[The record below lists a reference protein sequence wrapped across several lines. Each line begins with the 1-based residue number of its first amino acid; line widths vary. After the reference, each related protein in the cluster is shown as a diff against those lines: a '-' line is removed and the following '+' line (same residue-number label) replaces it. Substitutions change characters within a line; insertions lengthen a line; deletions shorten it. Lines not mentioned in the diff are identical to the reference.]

1 MPQNYVVEY
10 STTGAALSWTEI
22 DNVQDIAM
30 TIGRQRQLDAYN
42 ASQATITV
50 RYPTGYA
57 SPITEIVSGTFI
69 QITNAT
75 TGAFMFTGVINN
87 VDVTYGIPFA
97 GGVGNADFL
106 FITVEGKFA
115 QFGRAQG
122 LNYAMT
128 ADTLSNQI
136 ANCATESNLGIS
148 VNGTQTRPMAA
159 TSVSSTWGD
168 WVNKVL
174 VTINGRLWDA
184 IDVASMTVRTP
195 NQSYPTTVNFSDTTN
210 NATNQVYDQ
219 INFGSYA
226 DNFYTQ
232 VTVDPESFGEATV
245 QTGTAPYRTLLTNT
259 FNASTSQATDYAN
272 YLLANY
278 DSQSFALLSISCLA
292 EAQNTF
298 KLDSLAGTTYLASY
312 PGISCTVTFRGTV
325 FNCVIEGAS
334 VTATPESS
342 RYTFYLSGADLNA
355 YLVLNDAVFGKLD
368 NNKLG
373 Y

>member
-1 MPQNYVVEY
+1 MPQDYVVEY
-10 STTGAALSWTEI
+10 STTGAALSWTAL
-22 DNVQDIAM
+22 DNVQDIAL

-42 ASQATITV
+42 ASRATVTL
-50 RYPTGYA
+50 RYPNGFT

-87 VDVTYGIPFA
+87 VDVRYGIPFA

-106 FITVEGKFA
+106 SITVEGKFA

-122 LNYAMT
+122 LNYAMA

-136 ANCATESNLGIS
+136 ADCATETNLGIS
-148 VNGTQTRPMAA
+148 VNGTQTRPMAG
-159 TSVSSTWGD
+159 TTVSSTWGD

-195 NQSYPTTVNFSDTTN
+195 NQSYATTVNFSDTTN

-232 VTVDPESFGEATV
+232 VTVNPEGFAEATV
-245 QTGTAPYRTLLTNT
+245 QTGSAPFRTLNMNT
-259 FNASTSQATDYAN
+259 FNSSTSQATDYAN

-334 VTATPESS
+334 VTATPQSS

-355 YLVLNDAVFGKLD
+355 YLILNDAVFGKLD

>member
-1 MPQNYVVEY
+1 MPQDYIVEY

-22 DNVQDIAM
+22 DNVQDIAI

-42 ASQATITV
+42 ASQATITI
-50 RYPTGYA
+50 RYPNGYT
-57 SPITEIVSGTFI
+57 SPITEMVSGTFI
-69 QITNAT
+69 QISNAT
-75 TGAFMFTGVINN
+75 TGNFLWTGVINN
-87 VDVTYGIPFA
+87 VDVRYGIPFA

-106 FITVEGKFA
+106 SISVEGKFA
-115 QFGRAQG
+115 QYGRLQG
-122 LNYAMT
+122 LNYSMA

-136 ANCATESNLGIS
+136 ADCATETNLGLTI
-148 VNGTQTRPMAA
+148 NGTQTQAMAA
-159 TSVSSTWGD
+159 TTVSSTWGD

-174 VTINGRLWDA
+174 VTINGRLWDG
-184 IDVASMTVRTP
+184 IDLASMTMRTP
-195 NQSYPTTVNFSDTTN
+195 NQSYATTVNFSDTAN

-226 DNFYTQ
+226 DNYYTQ
-232 VTVDPESFGEATV
+232 VTVDPENFAEATV

-259 FNASTSQATDYAN
+259 FNASTAQATDYAN
-272 YLLANY
+272 YLLGNY
-278 DSQSFALLSISCLA
+278 DSQGFALLSISCLA

-298 KLDSLAGTTYLASY
+298 KLDELAGTTYFASL

-325 FNCVIEGAS
+325 FNCVIEGATF
-334 VTATPESS
+334 TATPESS

-355 YLVLNDAVFGKLD
+355 YLILDNAVFGKLD

>member
-22 DNVQDIAM
+22 DNVQEIAIN
-30 TIGRQRQLDAYN
+30 IGRQRQLDAYN
-42 ASQATITV
+42 ASQATIIV
-50 RYPTGYA
+50 RYPDGYT

-106 FITVEGKFA
+106 YITVEGKFA

-122 LNYAMT
+122 LNYAMA
-128 ADTLSNQI
+128 ADTLTNQI
-136 ANCATESNLGIS
+136 ADCATESALGITVS
-148 VNGTQTRPMAA
+148 GTQTRPMAA
-159 TSVSSTWGD
+159 TTVGSTWGD

-232 VTVDPESFGEATV
+232 VTVDPESFAEATV

-278 DSQSFALLSISCLA
+278 DSQSFAL
-292 EAQNTF
+292 
-298 KLDSLAGTTYLASY
+298 
-312 PGISCTVTFRGTV
+312 
-325 FNCVIEGAS
+325 
-334 VTATPESS
+334 
-342 RYTFYLSGADLNA
+342 
-355 YLVLNDAVFGKLD
+355 
-368 NNKLG
+368 
-373 Y
+373 

>member
-1 MPQNYVVEY
+1 MPQDYVVEY
-10 STTGAALSWTEI
+10 STTGAALSWTAI
-22 DNVQDIAM
+22 DNVQEIAI

-42 ASQATITV
+42 ASQATINV
-50 RYPTGYA
+50 RYPNGFT

-69 QITNAT
+69 QITNVT
-75 TGAFMFTGVINN
+75 TNAFMFTGVINN
-87 VDVTYGIPFA
+87 VDVRYGIPFA

-106 FITVEGKFA
+106 FISVEGKFA
-115 QFGRAQG
+115 QFGRLQG
-122 LNYAMT
+122 SDYAMA
-128 ADTLSNQI
+128 ADTLANQI
-136 ANCATESNLGIS
+136 SDCATETNLGIT
-148 VNGTQTRPMAA
+148 VAGVQTQAMAGTT
-159 TSVSSTWGD
+159 VSSTWGD

-184 IDVASMTVRTP
+184 IDTASMTVRTP
-195 NQSYPTTVNFSDTTN
+195 NQSYPTTVNFSDTAN

-226 DNFYTQ
+226 DNYYTQ
-232 VTVDPESFGEATV
+232 VTVDPEGFAAQTV
-245 QTGTAPYRTLLTNT
+245 QTGTAPFRTLLTNT
-259 FNASTSQATDYAN
+259 FNASTNQATDYAN

-298 KLDSLAGTTYLASY
+298 KLDSLASTTYLASY
-312 PGISCTVTFRGTV
+312 PGISCTVAFRGTT
-325 FNCVIEGAS
+325 FNCVIEGAT

-355 YLVLNDAVFGKLD
+355 YLILNDAVFGKLN

>member
-1 MPQNYVVEY
+1 MAQNYIVEY
-10 STTGAALSWTEI
+10 STTGSAPWTQLS
-22 DNVQDIAM
+22 NVQDIA
-30 TIGRQRQLDAYN
+30 ISVGRQRQLDAYN
-42 ASQATITV
+42 ASRATITI

-57 SPITEIVSGTFI
+57 SPITQMVSGTFI
-69 QITNAT
+69 QITNST
-75 TGAFMFTGVINN
+75 TSKFLWTGRINN
-87 VDVTYGIPFA
+87 VDVTYGIPYV
-97 GGVGNADFL
+97 GNVGNADYL
-106 FITVEGKFA
+106 SISVEGKFA

-122 LNYAMT
+122 LNYAMA

-136 ANCATESNLGIS
+136 SACASQTNLGIS
-148 VNGTQTRPMAA
+148 VNGTQTQAMGA
-159 TSVSSTWGD
+159 TTVSSTWGD
-168 WVNKVL
+168 WVNKLL
-174 VTINGRLWDA
+174 VTINGRLWDG
-184 IDVASMTVRTP
+184 IDTASMTVRTP
-195 NQSYPTTVNFSDTTN
+195 NQSYPTIVNFSDTTN

-232 VTVDPESFGEATV
+232 VTVDPENFAEATV
-245 QTGTAPYRTLLTNT
+245 QTGTAPFRTLLTNT
-259 FNASTSQATDYAN
+259 FNASTAQATDYAN

-278 DSQSFALLSISCLA
+278 KTQGFALLSISCLA

-298 KLDSLAGTTYLASY
+298 KLDALAGTTYLASL
-312 PGISCTVTFRGTV
+312 PGISTTVTFRGTT